1 MKTRNE
7 DVRRR
12 CDSSGTGAAFMV
24 GGMESIDQRLHAYA
38 ARQLGLLTRG
48 DVAKAG
54 GNDNYIHGRL
64 AKRYWQELHPGVYLT
79 GSARPSW
86 LQRALAACLA
96 CGPNTVLS
104 HRSAAAIHW
113 LDGSNEGVVEVTSV
127 QTKCP
132 RPRGVVLHRTLR
144 WDPIDRT
151 VKRLVP
157 VTAVNRTLIDYGAVV
172 PPILVE
178 RAVEDAFRRGRTN
191 EGALRRRLEQV
202 GGSGCRGSGVLRKVL
217 DLRPEGR
224 PARSGF
230 EVMLLD
236 VIREYDLPSPVRNYP
251 VVVDGRIVAEI
262 DLAYPEL
269 LGALEANGARWHSTR
284 RALQRD
290 EERKALLRS
299 LGWAIE
305 ELAWDEV
312 VHHPE
317 RAAARVTEF
326 FARLRCR

>member
-1 MKTRNE
+1 
-7 DVRRR
+7 
-12 CDSSGTGAAFMV
+12 MV
-24 GGMESIDQRLHAYA
+24 LGMHTIDDRLHAQA
-38 ARQLGLLTRG
+38 ASQLGLLTRQ
-48 DVAKAG
+48 DVFSLG
-54 GNDNYIHGRL
+54 GNDNYINSRL
-64 AKRYWQELHPGVYLT
+64 EKRHWHELHPGVYLT
-79 GSARPSW
+79 GSAQPSW

-104 HRSAAAIHW
+104 HRAAATLHW
-113 LDGSNEGVVEVTSV
+113 LDGSNEGVVEVTSF

-144 WDPIDRT
+144 WDPIDRS
-151 VKRLVP
+151 VKRGVP

-178 RAVEDAFRRGRTN
+178 RAVEDAFRRGRTS
-191 EGALRRRLEQV
+191 EGALRRRLAQV
-202 GGSGCRGSGVLRKVL
+202 GGRGCRGSGVLRTVL

-236 VIREYDLPSPVRNYP
+236 VIREFGLPMPVRNYP
-251 VVVDGRIVAEI
+251 VKVEGIVVAEI
-262 DLAYPEL
+262 DLAYPDL

-284 RALQRD
+284 RARLRD

-299 LGWAIE
+299 LGWHIADFE
-305 ELAWDEV
+305 WDEV

-317 RAAARVTEF
+317 VAATRAQSILCASAGV
-326 FARLRCR
+326 